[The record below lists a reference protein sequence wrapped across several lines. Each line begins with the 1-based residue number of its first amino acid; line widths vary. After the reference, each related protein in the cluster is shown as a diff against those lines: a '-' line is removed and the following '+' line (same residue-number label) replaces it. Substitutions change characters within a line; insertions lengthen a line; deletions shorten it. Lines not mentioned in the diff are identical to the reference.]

1 MNGVVMRKIS
11 WEEVIAPLK
20 SELSDQKQ
28 RARNGDLVNCIFHNE
43 FIITD
48 PQKNGHVTVLDV
60 SFNDW
65 GLKLT
70 NQEKIY
76 IRKTLIGLLDGYKNE
91 DQVIRFRAK
100 SARDILRFCKNLFIY
115 ANTIKKLNL
124 ASWDEG
130 DLSSFLKWYLV
141 NPDSGSVR
149 SLGAMQQDRSILNK
163 LNDIHRNQSVGLN
176 VRFSRTQL
184 VNILEPTVRN
194 YGLNFVEW
202 KKGSSHNTVP
212 LEVAVIMLGYALDY
226 VEQRDVFFVQALFK
240 TFKKRDTHKF
250 KWFIDAIRQR
260 EKCTKYKNTYSELN
274 ATLEIIFKNF
284 NKIAPKSQKVQS
296 VDEIESFIKK
306 YKFPLTRPLTTV
318 IDHIY
323 ESCYAIMVILTGFRI
338 HEIRNMKGDCLE
350 VDRNGTRWLETV
362 IDKTSAGFTK
372 RVVSEPVEKVVDLL
386 NVLSWVDKSQ
396 QFQFDFI
403 DQAGKRQEI
412 DFQPSLFSR
421 FYSTK
426 SSFGFTTKEGKQ
438 SASDKYSY
446 MNFTEHTA
454 KKWLNNVWE
463 GASKGIAP
471 ELKLKLEE
479 KTSSITSHAFRHTW
493 VEYALLNFQGNVLQ
507 GISRNFG
514 YSQQDMFRFL
524 QNYIV
529 GKYGDANKQDAERQA
544 ASVLVTK
551 LFGEVVNNAKES
563 GSSDVHGLIPDQF
576 KGPMATKLA
585 LYIKEKVHDI
595 RLVTPDEVH
604 DLVDEL
610 MDEGFM
616 RLSPHQY
623 GYCLLFGEGRQK
635 AACIDSKFDIQKSK
649 NGEFSL
655 CMKCPN
661 MLVYMPVNG
670 KYLQQTLVTHKSILA
685 YAETS
690 NSPFNLGSDKPAIEA
705 SRIAVEM
712 IERVLENPEV
722 PV

>member
-1 MNGVVMRKIS
+1 MQKIS
-11 WEEVIAPLK
+11 WEEVIAPLR
-20 SELSDQKQ
+20 SELVDQRQ
-28 RARNGDLVNCIFHNE
+28 RAQNGDLVNCVFHNE
-43 FIITD
+43 LVITD
-48 PQKNGHVTVLDV
+48 PQAKGHATVLDV

-65 GLKLT
+65 GLTLT
-70 NQEKIY
+70 DQEKIY
-76 IRKTLIGLLDGYKNE
+76 IRKTLIALFDGYKNKA
-91 DQVIRFRAK
+91 QVIRFRAK
-100 SARDILRFCKNLFIY
+100 SAKAILRFCKNLFIY
-115 ANTIKKLNL
+115 AQSIQKLNL

-130 DLSSFLKWYLV
+130 DLSLFLKCYLV

-163 LNDIHRNQSVGLN
+163 LHDIHRNQSVGLN
-176 VRFSRTQL
+176 VRFSRAQL
-184 VNILEPTVRN
+184 VNVLEPIVRKN
-194 YGLNFVEW
+194 GLNFVEW

-212 LEVAVIMLGYALDY
+212 LEVAMIMLGYALDY
-226 VEQRDVFFVQALFK
+226 VEQRDVIFVQALFK
-240 TFKKRDTHKF
+240 TFKERDIHKF

-260 EKCTKYKNTYSELN
+260 EKGTKYKNTYFELN
-274 ATLEIIFKNF
+274 ATLEAIFKNF
-284 NKIAPKSQKVQS
+284 NKIAPKGQEIQS
-296 VDEIESFIKK
+296 LDEIESFIKK
-306 YKFPLTRPLTTV
+306 YKLPITRPLTSF
-318 IDHIY
+318 IDHVY
-323 ESCYAIMVILTGFRI
+323 ECCYAIMVILTGFRI
-338 HEIRNMKGDCLE
+338 HEVRNMKGDCLE

-372 RVVSEPVEKVVDLL
+372 RVVGQPIEKVVGIL
-386 NVLSWVDKSQ
+386 NALSWVDKSQ
-396 QFQFDFI
+396 QYHFDFI

-426 SSFGFTTKEGKQ
+426 SSSGFTTKEGKQ
-438 SASDKYSY
+438 SASDRHSCV
-446 MNFTEHTA
+446 NFTEHTA

-463 GASKGIAP
+463 AASKRIAP
-471 ELKLKLEE
+471 ELKFKLEE

-493 VEYALLNFQGNVLQ
+493 VEYALLNFEGSTLQ

-544 ASVLVTK
+544 ASVLVSK
-551 LFGEVVNNAKES
+551 LFGEFVNNAKES
-563 GSSDVHGLIPDQF
+563 GKSDIHALIPDEF

-595 RLVTPDEVH
+595 HLVTPDEVH
-604 DLVDEL
+604 DLVDER
-610 MDEGFM
+610 MNEGFV

-623 GYCLLFGEGRQK
+623 GGEGRQK

-661 MLVYMPVNG
+661 MLVYMPANG
-670 KYLQQTLVTHKSILA
+670 EYLEQTLVTHKSIVA
-685 YAETS
+685 YAENS

-705 SRIAVEM
+705 SRRAVE
-712 IERVLENPEV
+712 IIQRVFEKPEV
-722 PV
+722 TV